1 MPIIHGLI
9 KSSIPQVYYFHN
21 KLIKLLSGVWF
32 LPRTAGFSC
41 WQLPSQGQGDRTLPL
56 FLSCR
61 SSQLW
66 LNILAMINPNY
77 IQEIQE
83 RARLAGFNMAEVC
96 REAGIDQAA
105 FSRWKRGTTVPLVSS
120 MQRLRDAVDRLI
132 AARLESIDKI
142 GQP

>member
-1 MPIIHGLI
+1 M
-9 KSSIPQVYYFHN
+9 
-21 KLIKLLSGVWF
+21 
-32 LPRTAGFSC
+32 T
-41 WQLPSQGQGDRTLPL
+41 
-56 FLSCR
+56 
-61 SSQLW
+61 
-66 LNILAMINPNY
+66 NPNY

-83 RARLAGFNMAEVC
+83 RAKLAGFNMAEVC

-105 FSRWKRGTTVPLVSS
+105 FSRWKRGTTIPLVSS